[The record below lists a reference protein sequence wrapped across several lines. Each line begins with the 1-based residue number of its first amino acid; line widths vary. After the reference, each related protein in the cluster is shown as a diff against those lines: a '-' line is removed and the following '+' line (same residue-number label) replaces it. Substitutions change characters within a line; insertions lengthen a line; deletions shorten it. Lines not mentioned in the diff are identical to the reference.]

1 MKFPVTITNRV
12 TNYNPTAP
20 FDTKNTTVILNNQ
33 LRRIER
39 IPLKKVF
46 ELYGG
51 EQKNAKAIYCLYLEN
66 NDPFPELEADVSWQM
81 RGQNL
86 TGKVKFIYI
95 YARVILNTKA
105 EVYIQSDND

>member
-1 MKFPVTITNRV
+1 MKFPVTITNQ
-12 TNYNPTAP
+12 TITYDPTVP
-20 FDTKNTTVILNNQ
+20 FDTKSSLVVLNNQ

-39 IPLKKVF
+39 VPLNKAF
-46 ELYGG
+46 DLYGG
-51 EQKNAKAIYCLYLEN
+51 DQQNVKATYCLYLEN

-81 RGQNL
+81 QGRNL

-95 YARVILNTKA
+95 YARIITNIKA